1 MERKKNNLNE
11 VITINGNKI
20 LLENGD
26 IKNIIDE
33 NNQNTDYIDVETAF
47 EIINNEIDMIYNDE
61 L

>member
-26 IKNIIDE
+26 IRNIIDE
-33 NNQNTDYIDVETAF
+33 NNQNTDYIEVETAF

>member
-33 NNQNTDYIDVETAF
+33 NNQNTDYMDVETAF